1 LRTLRRNMRIY
12 DLNVSGRRIAVS
24 PPSRC
29 TLARRSSTCELAGL
43 LQRELQ
49 EAWAKIPQG
58 MATSLG

>member
-1 LRTLRRNMRIY
+1 MRIY